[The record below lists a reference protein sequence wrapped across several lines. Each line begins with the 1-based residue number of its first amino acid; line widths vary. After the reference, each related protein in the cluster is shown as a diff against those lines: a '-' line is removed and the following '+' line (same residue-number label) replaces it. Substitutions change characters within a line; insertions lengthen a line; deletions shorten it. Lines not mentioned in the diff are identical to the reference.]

1 MTAKKSIDTFEQQLP
16 ISARSPGLKLWGIAT
31 LLALGMVACSPADGN
46 KSRAQVAINK
56 GLGEQSECLTV
67 NVGRR
72 YESAMDRTSLALKA
86 LEAAKLVELG
96 TIDEKSWGSNTVK
109 TVPAYQFTEAGKS
122 LIPESASAPPM
133 VRLPCVRNGK
143 FEVVAIEPID
153 INNDLAGRPSAS
165 VRARLRFLP
174 ENWFASTKT
183 DPAWASY
190 WSAMDKN
197 EQTQWLYSLL
207 KSGDELFYTGRGT
220 ALK

>member
-1 MTAKKSIDTFEQQLP
+1 MTPKTVIDTFQPQLP
-16 ISARSPGLKLWGIAT
+16 TRTSSLGLRPVTIAT
-31 LLALGMVACSPADGN
+31 LLALGMVACSPADAN
-46 KSRAQVAINK
+46 KSRAQVVINK
-56 GLGEQSECLTV
+56 GLEAQPECLTV

-72 YESAMDRTSLALKA
+72 YEQTVERTSLALKA

-96 TIDEKSWGSNTVK
+96 TIEEKSWGSNAVN

-122 LIPESASAPPM
+122 LVPESASASPM
-133 VRLPCVRNGK
+133 ARLPCVRNGK
-143 FEVVAIEPID
+143 FEVVSIEAID
-153 INNDLAGRPSAS
+153 INNDLTGRPIAN

-183 DPAWASY
+183 DPSWASY
-190 WSAMDKN
+190 WSAMDKT

-207 KSGDELFYTGRGT
+207 KSGDELFFTGRGT